1 MKNLLITMMMVVII
15 LALPLTLNAQVT
27 DPAAVVTARIE
38 AMNAGDVDA
47 AIAYFAN
54 DAVYKIDDPPPG
66 VPDTFTGKDEIR
78 SRLETLVAVNASMET
93 EIQQVDGDKVTAL
106 TKFADDG
113 LKEMGVDFIEGIEEY
128 TVEAGKITSYQWTM
142 TEESIAKVAAAMPP
156 PELPESGSTIFP
168 IYAVGFALGGL
179 AILGGVGLVLRRRHS
194 SR

>member
-47 AIAYFAN
+47 AIAYFAD
-54 DAVYKIDDPPPG
+54 DAVYKFVDPPPG
-66 VPDTFTGKDEIR
+66 VPDTFAGKDEIR
-78 SRLETLVAVNASMET
+78 GRLETLVAVNASMEV

-113 LKEMGVDFIEGIEEY
+113 LKEMGVGFIEGIEEY
-128 TVEAGKITSYQWTM
+128 TVQDGKITSYQWTM
-142 TEESIAKVAAAMPP
+142 TEASKAKVAAAMPP
-156 PELPESGSTIFP
+156 PTLPESGRANFP
-168 IYAVGFALGGL
+168 IHVVGLTLGGL
-179 AILGGVGLVLRRRHS
+179 AILGGLGLALRRR
-194 SR
+194 RLL